1 MIHWSVHL
9 IQVSDVYIILSM
21 NRTCFFLLTYQVKSK
36 FGPES
41 PRNMGSGTF
50 TVLNYLKRLDW
61 ICHMWSQICCRFFLG
76 GAIFRCQN
84 RTAWNVQMTIK
95 CWGTD
100 YRHHRWGHWGLTMFI
115 QYVHISKRLIN
126 GQNRSG
132 WFKVT
137 FSSSSWRSLNHLKG
151 ALCHPKKVTKKIAR
165 FEAFPIVFFW
175 GGLTKQHF
183 FAQFGSVIWKKGRAL
198 EVFLGNILK
207 VSANM
212 LCHLLRGGKKE
223 NDMWDLT
230 TIALHHSD
238 CFHVQLI
245 NWYNM
250 VDICCRQS
258 ISNHPHCL
266 PKLSRQI
273 SSNIYNVPYNF
284 TIFFVFSQIQTA

>member
-165 FEAFPIVFFW
+165 FEAFPIVFFL
-175 GGLTKQHF
+175 GGADKTTF
-183 FAQFGSVIWKKGRAL
+183 FCPIWVSHLEERPSPRGLFGKYPQSFSKHVVPFVEGRKKRERYVRL
-198 EVFLGNILK
+198 
-207 VSANM
+207 
-212 LCHLLRGGKKE
+212 
-223 NDMWDLT
+223 D
-230 TIALHHSD
+230 
-238 CFHVQLI
+238 
-245 NWYNM
+245 YNSTASF
-250 VDICCRQS
+250 R
-258 ISNHPHCL
+258 L
-266 PKLSRQI
+266 LSRPADQL
-273 SSNIYNVPYNF
+273 V
-284 TIFFVFSQIQTA
+284 